1 MIRKILLVVLVFT
14 CATFVCANSP
24 KSVLELLKNNNSY
37 LQINNNPYL
46 QKRNLE
52 NSYAMKNARR
62 DSRFVEFEKTF
73 DVTNMRTRPVYV
85 QGRGV
90 WNCYEIA
97 EDYSIYAVPKVKS
110 LFENVLFRFD
120 WPLEKKGAFRNFLEG
135 KVFLSEDSLSF
146 EKSPIDE
153 IKLYEKIEK
162 SIYRNPSFL
171 KWLLEKGRKRNE
183 SSQESVIA
191 KINYE
196 KYIADGKF
204 RMSIDNVW
212 KNTGMS
218 GKYVGTLQ
226 IGREGR
232 ILGHAGECGVGGWG
246 YSFSSQYDFM
256 MSDNGD
262 VLVSSFNLG
271 EDESFLDAV
280 LDESYFRIKRCEKN
294 MLKKIPSY
302 AKHMYCNCSVAS
314 RDYCEKN
321 LSAYKPVDKGFYLVA
336 PKLCNYLVIR
346 RNGKIEYGFNR
357 KTP

>member
-1 MIRKILLVVLVFT
+1 MIRKILFVVLVFT

-24 KSVLELLKNNNSY
+24 KSVLELFKNNNS
-37 LQINNNPYL
+37 YL

-97 EDYSIYAVPKVKS
+97 EDYSIYAVPKAKS

-204 RMSIDNVW
+204 RMSIDDVW

-256 MSDNGD
+256 LSDNGD
-262 VLVSSFNLG
+262 VLVSYVYHPDKKNLLG
-271 EDESFLDAV
+271 IPDDIRFWNLSISKCKVSLP
-280 LDESYFRIKRCEKN
+280 
-294 MLKKIPSY
+294 KKVPFY
-302 AKHMYCNCSVAS
+302 AKNFYCGYSTQS
-314 RDYCEKN
+314 RDYCEET
-321 LSAYKPVDKGFYLVA
+321 LSRYKVSESKDYLMM